1 MTGSHRAARKCQER
15 SEPLNL
21 WTGGFRGEVA
31 PGEGVAWVGGS
42 RWLGHR
48 RAALGRRKA
57 HPLGR
62 RKRSRRVSRAGQC
75 RLARENEVSEL
86 LTPHSQWECTPFLR
100 SVAPGSVWLCPPG
113 GRWDQCGP
121 QAPSG
126 SNIDSLAEQR
136 LSPPFFALVPVTR
149 IALGL
154 NLLLS
159 PERHFT
165 SVDRLSSDPRLPLAK
180 DWKISKNDA
189 EPRLAPPWRQRPVWG
204 REEPVSARRPR

>member
-1 MTGSHRAARKCQER
+1 M
-15 SEPLNL
+15 
-21 WTGGFRGEVA
+21 
-31 PGEGVAWVGGS
+31 AWVGGS
-42 RWLGHR
+42 RWLSHPR
-48 RAALGRRKA
+48 AAALGLGWRKA

-62 RKRSRRVSRAGQC
+62 RKRSRRVSRAGQ
-75 RLARENEVSEL
+75 RRPAQENEVSEL
-86 LTPHSQWECTPFLR
+86 LTPHSQWERTQFSR

-113 GRWDQCGP
+113 GRWDQRGP

-126 SNIDSLAEQR
+126 SNVDSLAEQR
-136 LSPPFFALVPVTR
+136 LPPPFFALVPVTR

-165 SVDRLSSDPRLPLAK
+165 SVDRLSSDPRLPLAE
-180 DWKISKNDA
+180 DWKIPRSDA
-189 EPRLAPPWRQRPVWG
+189 EPCLAPPWRQRPVWG